1 MSIPLR
7 SWLPLKANTTYV
19 NANADLRRMCTEII
33 QDRRK
38 KVQGPRSKDVD
49 GRDLLT
55 FMLEE
60 RSDSWTDEEI
70 LGHLLNFMSAGH
82 ETTAGTLGWACY
94 AMSCLSNSAEIQ
106 AKVRASCQSLGD
118 DFSVSEIESLT
129 YLDNFLKEVLR
140 LYNPAFQAPRE
151 AGADVTICGTFIPKG
166 TTFNLNPHIMN
177 KHPDIWGP
185 TALEFRP
192 ERWAEMK
199 EGDVQRDAY
208 AVQSFINGPRVC
220 IGKNFALLELKV
232 LMVALMREFKFESIG
247 EKVEAESTLTFHPKG
262 GLRLRVSRLSD
273 ESVELRAD

>member
-33 QDRRK
+33 QERRK
-38 KVQGPRSKDVD
+38 TVQGPRKNDLD

-94 AMSCLSNSAEIQ
+94 AMSQNPSIQ
-106 AKVRASCQSLGD
+106 NLVRECCQSLGD
-118 DFSVSEIESLT
+118 DFSVAEIERLE

-140 LYNPAFQAPRE
+140 LYNPAFQVPRE
-151 AGADVTICGTFIPKG
+151 AGTDVTICGTFIPEG

-199 EGDVQRDAY
+199 EDDVQRDAY
-208 AVQSFINGPRVC
+208 AFQSFINGPRAC

-262 GLRLRVSRLSD
+262 GLRLRVSRLAD
-273 ESVELRAD
+273 E